1 MSRNRKIEDK
11 PEQTDKQ
18 RLSAL
23 YSVSKKMKGFKP
35 AKEVLTKI
43 RSHPT
48 IFPLYDRATRIGGHP
63 LERVVL
69 IHGPSS
75 HGKTAFVHGLGLSF
89 LHANNFYAYVDAEFT
104 TPEGWLNI
112 LMEKYS
118 EHPGFIA
125 SRPNSYEETVDSV
138 RSVVT
143 NIADARTRG
152 DIPEETTGLIVID
165 SLKKLVPLNL
175 MKKMLKGAESADG
188 SIDGASGRGAMM
200 KAALN
205 AQWLDELVPLLY
217 HTKCTL
223 IFIAREYEA
232 AIDLR
237 KINEPGG
244 GSEFKVGGGKSL
256 IFESSIVARVTRS
269 WVKEGSGDSSRVVGE
284 RHRIDI
290 TKTKVSGK
298 TDKVERGYFHTSNGL
313 LVPQGFDRARD
324 VLELALD
331 SGHVKQ
337 AGAWYQCDTLGCKWQ
352 GISKAVVALSQDQV
366 MLDTLEGEAR

>member
-1 MSRNRKIEDK
+1 MPRNRKIVDK

-23 YSVSKKMKGFKP
+23 YAVSQKMKGFRP

-48 IFPLYDRATRIGGHP
+48 IFPLYDRATGIGGHP

-69 IHGPSS
+69 IHGPSG

-89 LHANNFYAYVDAEFT
+89 LHAHNFYAFVDAEYT
-104 TPEGWLNI
+104 TPEDWLQT
-112 LMEKYS
+112 LMSGYS

-143 NIADARTRG
+143 NIADARKRG

-165 SLKKLVPLNL
+165 SLKKLVPVNL
-175 MKKMLKGAESADG
+175 MKNLLKGAESADG
-188 SIDGASGRGAMM
+188 SIDGARGRGAMM

-205 AQWLDELVPLLY
+205 AQWLDELIPLLY

-223 IFIAREYEA
+223 VFIARETES

-237 KINEPGG
+237 KPSEPGDG
-244 GSEFKVGGGKSL
+244 MGYKVTGGKSL
-256 IFESSIVARVTRS
+256 IYESSMVGRITHT

-284 RHRIDI
+284 RHRISI

-298 TDKVERGYFHTSNGL
+298 TAKVENGYFHTSNGL

-337 AGAWYQCDTLGCKWQ
+337 TGAWYQCDTLNCKWQ